1 VDNADDYLLGNG
13 KMFNSGMPVRSWQ
26 WLAGIES
33 GKIACT
39 VVDIYPGSGRVSA
52 VCLAASV
59 AADVKVLGGRWWAGS
74 L

>member
-1 VDNADDYLLGNG
+1 MDNADDYLLGIG
-13 KMFNSGMPVRSWQ
+13 KMFNLGMPVRLWQ

-39 VVDIYPGSGRVSA
+39 DIDIYLGSGRISA
-52 VCLAASV
+52 VCLAASA